1 MPNLSGM
8 KTETA
13 IQHFGSKA
21 ALARALSIKTP
32 SVYDWGDLVPLGR
45 AYELQALTDGVLQ
58 VDRTLYVSAQ
68 KAAA

>member
-8 KTETA
+8 HTEIA

-21 ALARALSIKTP
+21 ALARALGIKPP
-32 SVYDWGDLVPLGR
+32 SVYDWGELVPLGR
-45 AYELQALTDGVLQ
+45 AYELQAITQGALQ
-58 VDRTLYVSAQ
+58 VDRALYASAQ